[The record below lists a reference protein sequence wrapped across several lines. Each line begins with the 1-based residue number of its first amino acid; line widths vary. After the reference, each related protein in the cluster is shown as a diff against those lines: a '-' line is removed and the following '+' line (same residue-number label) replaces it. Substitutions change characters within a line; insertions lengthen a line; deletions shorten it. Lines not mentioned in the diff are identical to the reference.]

1 MFCVKYSIY
10 RVAVVFKCYR
20 AVVLWNVTSLHLG
33 KLVIQG
39 YKLVLMAIVVNNSK
53 ICVLHSYYSIG
64 RLLTVQF
71 ALKEHWCRNPL
82 IMRT

>member
-39 YKLVLMAIVVNNSK
+39 
-53 ICVLHSYYSIG
+53 
-64 RLLTVQF
+64 
-71 ALKEHWCRNPL
+71 
-82 IMRT
+82 